1 MTALLLR
8 LFVKDHRNTQ
18 DAAVRAA
25 YGNLSGIVG
34 IVCNLFLF
42 ASKLAIGI
50 LSGSISITADAVNN
64 LSDAGS
70 SIVTLVGF
78 RLSSK
83 PADDEHPFGHA
94 RAEYLTGLVIAGLIL
109 FIGFE
114 LAKSSVSKII
124 HPEPVEFSVA
134 LVAVL
139 LISILMKLWM
149 ALFNRSM
156 GKRIDSSALLA
167 TSADSRNDV
176 ISTSAVLLS
185 CILSHYL
192 KINLDGFMGLVVA
205 VFILWSGIGI
215 AKETIEPL
223 LGRAPDSSLIDEI
236 RDHVNECDQVLGVH
250 DLMVHDYG
258 PGKRYATVHVELD
271 SRLDPLQAHD
281 LLDNIERTMLVDH
294 GIHLTIH
301 HDPQVTNDRES
312 NALQKKISELIQD
325 VDPELSIHDFRMVR
339 EDEHTH
345 LVFDLAM
352 PYRLEENKQ
361 EIKQC
366 IDDALKTEDTLYL
379 TDITY
384 DSTAFNPK

>member
-156 GKRIDSSALLA
+156 GKRIDSSAL
-167 TSADSRNDV
+167 TSAGS
-176 ISTSAVLLS
+176 SPKYVL
-185 CILSHYL
+185 
-192 KINLDGFMGLVVA
+192 
-205 VFILWSGIGI
+205 
-215 AKETIEPL
+215 
-223 LGRAPDSSLIDEI
+223 PDSSII
-236 RDHVNECDQVLGVH
+236 
-250 DLMVHDYG
+250 
-258 PGKRYATVHVELD
+258 KKSYAYLCVGT
-271 SRLDPLQAHD
+271 
-281 LLDNIERTMLVDH
+281 
-294 GIHLTIH
+294 
-301 HDPQVTNDRES
+301 PQE
-312 NALQKKISELIQD
+312 
-325 VDPELSIHDFRMVR
+325 
-339 EDEHTH
+339 
-345 LVFDLAM
+345 
-352 PYRLEENKQ
+352 
-361 EIKQC
+361 
-366 IDDALKTEDTLYL
+366 
-379 TDITY
+379 
-384 DSTAFNPK
+384 

>member
-8 LFVKDHRNTQ
+8 LFVKDHSNVQ
-18 DAAVRAA
+18 NAHVRAA
-25 YGNLSGIVG
+25 YGKLSGVVG
-34 IVCNLFLF
+34 IVCNLLLF
-42 ASKLAIGI
+42 ACKLAIGLI
-50 LSGSISITADAVNN
+50 SGSISIAADAVNN
-64 LSDAGS
+64 LSDAAS
-70 SIVTLVGF
+70 SIVTLIGF

-83 PADDEHPFGHA
+83 PADDEHPYGHA
-94 RAEYLTGLVIAGLIL
+94 RIEYLTGLVVAAFIL

-114 LAKSSVSKII
+114 LAKTSVEKIL
-124 HPEPVEFSVA
+124 HPQSVQFSLA
-134 LVAVL
+134 LVVILLLSIAV
-139 LISILMKLWM
+139 KLWL
-149 ALFNRSM
+149 ALFNRSL
-156 GKRIDSSALLA
+156 GKKIDSAALLA
-167 TSADSRNDV
+167 TGTDSRNDV
-176 ISTSAVLLS
+176 ISTAAVLLG
-185 CILSHYL
+185 CVLAHFL
-192 KINLDGFMGLVVA
+192 HVNLDGIMGLLVA
-205 VFILWSGIGI
+205 LFILWSGIGV
-215 AKETIEPL
+215 ARDTMEPL
-223 LGRAPDSSLIDEI
+223 LGRAPDSAVLNEI
-236 RDHVNECDQVLGVH
+236 SEHVNECGQVLGVH

-258 PGKRYATVHVELD
+258 PGKRYATIHVELD
-271 SRLDPLQAHD
+271 SQLDPLEAHE
-281 LLDNIERTMLVDH
+281 LLDTIERTMLEEH

-301 HDPQVTNDRES
+301 YDPQVTGDKEA
-312 NALQKKISELIQD
+312 NALQKKISELVKD